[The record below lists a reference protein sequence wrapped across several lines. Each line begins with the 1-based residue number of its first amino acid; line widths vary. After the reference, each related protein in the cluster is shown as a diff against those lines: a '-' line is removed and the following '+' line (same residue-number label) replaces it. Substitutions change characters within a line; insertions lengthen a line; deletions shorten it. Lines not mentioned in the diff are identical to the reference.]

1 MYSCALRGGTADCR
15 LKQPAVFASLR
26 SVQGAGLACQ
36 LGRRFKAFHALR
48 SPPATRAPLRVLRRL
63 PRVPAE
69 PIHPFARLYRFGGSE
84 NQNRHPDR
92 SPGTSRRTVIFSPI
106 FSKGR
111 QHLLH
116 GPPQTGA
123 DPHPAPGQG
132 YGVVRDFPLPAA
144 SGKMKSALRATPP
157 LGQSVPKPG
166 ARPPRPTSG
175 HFVQPA
181 GGGRRRSIEQER
193 NIPKDK
199 RLFHLRSSKCQN
211 IFRRRDF
218 DGCRPWSEK
227 SSTYIG
233 Q

>member
-123 DPHPAPGQG
+123 DPHPTLGQG
-132 YGVVRDFPLPAA
+132 YGAARDFPFPAA
-144 SGKMKSALRATPP
+144 GGKMKSVLRDAPRWDKVS
-157 LGQSVPKPG
+157 QSRGHDLP
-166 ARPPRPTSG
+166 APTSG
-175 HFVQPA
+175 LLSSQRTA
-181 GGGRRRSIEQER
+181 CQRER
-193 NIPKDK
+193 GNCDE
-199 RLFHLRSSKCQN
+199 R
-211 IFRRRDF
+211 
-218 DGCRPWSEK
+218 
-227 SSTYIG
+227 
-233 Q
+233 

>member
-1 MYSCALRGGTADCR
+1 MYSCALRGGTTDCR
-15 LKQPAVFASLR
+15 LQQPAVFASLR

-123 DPHPAPGQG
+123 DPHPTLGQG
-132 YGVVRDFPLPAA
+132 YGAARDFPFPAA
-144 SGKMKSALRATPP
+144 GGKMKSVLRDA
-157 LGQSVPKPG
+157 
-166 ARPPRPTSG
+166 PRW
-175 HFVQPA
+175 
-181 GGGRRRSIEQER
+181 
-193 NIPKDK
+193 DK
-199 RLFHLRSSKCQN
+199 VVCSQ
-211 IFRRRDF
+211 
-218 DGCRPWSEK
+218 
-227 SSTYIG
+227 
-233 Q
+233 

>member
-123 DPHPAPGQG
+123 DPHPAPGHESA
-132 YGVVRDFPLPAA
+132 RDFLFPAA
-144 SGKMKSALRATPP
+144 GGKMKSVLRAAPRWDK
-157 LGQSVPKPG
+157 VPIQWK
-166 ARPPRPTSG
+166 
-175 HFVQPA
+175 
-181 GGGRRRSIEQER
+181 
-193 NIPKDK
+193 N
-199 RLFHLRSSKCQN
+199 C
-211 IFRRRDF
+211 
-218 DGCRPWSEK
+218 
-227 SSTYIG
+227 
-233 Q
+233 

>member
-1 MYSCALRGGTADCR
+1 MYFLLHHRVPTTWVRQRISRLSISMTLPPHRAWVISSMHLTDHVSMRAFSILPQTNSLGCPLDYFLIQLYNLFRHGLLAPFRMVCR
-15 LKQPAVFASLR
+15 DFILPEGCKPCLLLFAFQFAKII
-26 SVQGAGLACQ
+26 V
-36 LGRRFKAFHALR
+36 
-48 SPPATRAPLRVLRRL
+48 PYPRAPLRVLRRL

-132 YGVVRDFPLPAA
+132 HGLARDFPFPAVD
-144 SGKMKSALRATPP
+144 GKMKLS
-157 LGQSVPKPG
+157 
-166 ARPPRPTSG
+166 
-175 HFVQPA
+175 
-181 GGGRRRSIEQER
+181 
-193 NIPKDK
+193 
-199 RLFHLRSSKCQN
+199 
-211 IFRRRDF
+211 
-218 DGCRPWSEK
+218 
-227 SSTYIG
+227 
-233 Q
+233 

>member
-1 MYSCALRGGTADCR
+1 MYSCALRGGTTDCR
-15 LKQPAVFASLR
+15 LQQPAVFASLR

-123 DPHPAPGQG
+123 DPHPTLGQG
-132 YGVVRDFPLPAA
+132 YGAARDFPFPAA
-144 SGKMKSALRATPP
+144 GGKMKSVLRDAPRWDKVS
-157 LGQSVPKPG
+157 QSRGHDLP
-166 ARPPRPTSG
+166 APTSG
-175 HFVQPA
+175 LLSSQRTA
-181 GGGRRRSIEQER
+181 CQRER
-193 NIPKDK
+193 GNCDE
-199 RLFHLRSSKCQN
+199 R
-211 IFRRRDF
+211 
-218 DGCRPWSEK
+218 
-227 SSTYIG
+227 
-233 Q
+233 